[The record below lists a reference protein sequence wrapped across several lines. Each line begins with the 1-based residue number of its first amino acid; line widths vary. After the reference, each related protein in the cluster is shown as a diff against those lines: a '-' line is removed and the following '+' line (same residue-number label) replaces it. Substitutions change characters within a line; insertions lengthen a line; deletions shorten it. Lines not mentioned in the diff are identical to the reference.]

1 MSRRRERHWLARRGP
16 WWAGKR
22 DTRRESTRGDL
33 SRGLIAHFE
42 CSDLR
47 PGFLARRHEDQRF
60 GGSRQRDDARERA
73 GRGARL
79 QTSGLRLWQQGL
91 AGSSAIHAGI
101 LWDLGAR
108 RVAVQSGEPRAR
120 AETLPGGAA
129 RLPEL
134 LAARAE
140 GKFRSDAQRATQ
152 ELQLECPVE
161 PVSNAE
167 LLSSAPQL
175 VATAELAA
183 PPQRAAPLMP
193 TPSEPPSDRASLPPV
208 TPLVEQANQAPYW
221 NAHRV
226 VGWSAIASGV
236 ITGGVALYFMNA
248 ALRDHNEAAQI
259 AASYQYAPKAPP
271 WLDEQE
277 AQHRDLRAA
286 RILGVTAGALVA
298 GGAIV
303 LSLSPKPHSSSR
315 VSATLAVYPGH
326 LGAACSGSF

>member
-1 MSRRRERHWLARRGP
+1 MIQVRQALVATSLGVSLLTSSVQTFAQTPSPAGTKTSDSATPGSETTPANEQAAALAYKRAVSAYGSKDLPGALQYMQESYGISGRAELLFNLASLERELKLCQDAL
-16 WWAGKR
+16 R
-22 DTRRESTRGDL
+22 DYQSYL
-33 SRGLIAHFE
+33 
-42 CSDLR
+42 
-47 PGFLARRHEDQRF
+47 
-60 GGSRQRDDARERA
+60 
-73 GRGARL
+73 
-79 QTSGLRLWQQGL
+79 
-91 AGSSAIHAGI
+91 
-101 LWDLGAR
+101 R
-108 RVAVQSGEPRAR
+108 RVPN
-120 AETLPGGAA
+120 
-129 RLPEL
+129 
-134 LAARAE
+134 

-152 ELQLECPVE
+152 ELQLECPAE

-193 TPSEPPSDRASLPPV
+193 TPSEPPSDRAALPPV
-208 TPLVEQANQAPYW
+208 TPLVEQADQAPYW

-248 ALRDHNEAAQI
+248 ALRDHDEAAQI
-259 AASYQYAPKAPP
+259 AASYKYAPKDPP

-303 LSLSPKPHSSSR
+303 LSLSPKTHSSSR